1 MENIKRLY
9 EKVIKEKPKA
19 IKQNQI
25 IKINR
30 TVFQVIFKQRIVMIL
45 KNIVY

>member
-9 EKVIKEKPKA
+9 EKAIKEKPKA